1 MTRAE
6 RFDDYRVV
14 SELGQGSISIVY
26 EAEHVT
32 LGRRVAIKTLK
43 PQIPVSS
50 SFAAQ
55 LEREARVLSGLSHP
69 NIVMLIDFV
78 KNDAGMHLVLEYVGG
93 HSLAE
98 VVSKK
103 HRLRAE
109 TAVAIAHEVAAGIA
123 HAHERGVV
131 HRDVKPANII
141 LTKAGEVKIVD
152 FSVAHRE
159 RLPTADEPL
168 AERERTASFGGTPAY
183 MAPEQI
189 LGEMVDEK
197 SDVFSLGI
205 VLYQML
211 AAARPFDRPGDK
223 PGTAHAGRRR
233 PATALTEY
241 VPEIS
246 RTLERIVARC
256 IEKNPA
262 DRPTMAGLERELAEF
277 LRKRSAAPI
286 RELVKGALATVRLT
300 PGDVSKSTLLR
311 GPNARRLLDSPW
323 SFGVATLVLGVGF
336 GLVRVT
342 DPQAAEPKTEIEGT
356 LEPTQRGFV
365 RVLATPWAEVAI
377 DGVKIDATPIARAI
391 PVAPGLHFVTFTH
404 PAAKAETRRIIVEPG
419 KTILLDVTM
428 AVAASDATP
437 TASTAP
443 TASAA
448 PKGTAD
454 ASTR

>member
-1 MTRAE
+1 MK
-6 RFDDYRVV
+6 FGDYRVL

-32 LGRRVAIKTLK
+32 LGRRVAIKALK
-43 PQIPVSS
+43 PQIPSTS

-69 NIVMLIDFV
+69 NVVMLIDFV
-78 KNDAGMHLVLEYVGG
+78 KSDGGMYLVLEYVGG

-98 VVSKK
+98 IVSKK
-103 HRLRAE
+103 HRLRGEIA
-109 TAVAIAHEVAAGIA
+109 AAIALEVASGIA

-141 LTKAGEVKIVD
+141 LTKTGEVKVVD

-159 RLPTADEPL
+159 RLPTADEPIG
-168 AERERTASFGGTPAY
+168 EQDRSASFGGTPAY

-189 LGEMVDEK
+189 LGEQVDEK

-211 AAARPFDRPGDK
+211 AAVRPFDRQGDK
-223 PGTAHAGRRR
+223 PGTGHAGRRR
-233 PATALTEY
+233 PAVALSEH
-241 VPEIS
+241 VPEVS
-246 RTLERIVARC
+246 RTLERIVARS
-256 IEKNPA
+256 IEKHPA
-262 DRPTMAGLERELAEF
+262 DRPTMHGLQKELAEY
-277 LRKRSAAPI
+277 LRKRTEAEP
-286 RELVKGALATVRLT
+286 RDLVKSALAAVRLL
-300 PGDVSKSTLLR
+300 PADVSKSTMLQA
-311 GPNARRLLDSPW
+311 PNARRLLDSPW
-323 SFGVATLVLGVGF
+323 SFVIATILLGVGF

-342 DPQAAEPKTEIEGT
+342 DPQAADPKTEIEGT
-356 LEPTQRGFV
+356 LEPNQRGFL

-404 PAAKAETRRIIVEPG
+404 PAAKAETRRVVIETG
-419 KTILLDVTM
+419 KTTVLDVAM
-428 AVAASDATP
+428 AVTLPDATA
-437 TASTAP
+437 TATAKP
-443 TASAA
+443 V
-448 PKGTAD
+448 D
-454 ASTR
+454 AGIQ